1 MNIKLSNLCEG
12 CGCDQQDKTNKLKEK
27 IKAKYLGDTASQSKP
42 ELYTTEYVNSI
53 FDLNLNKLI
62 GKKALLESD
71 EGTFFGTFGQFK
83 GNCALYEGEFLKK
96 VVYNESVVKIVCEN
110 VKIIIDKPELK
121 RKHPHTIVDNSDG
134 KLIHEEIHKRGNDWV
149 VTTEGGGRVLG
160 THPTK
165 EKALEQ
171 LAAVEISKHKHS
183 VNEDV
188 SLLLCD
194 RLKTRFFGN
203 ITEEIVNK
211 DNEFSMTKA
220 EISDRDRRAD
230 AMLRS
235 KKFNPKLKNGD
246 TREEAAHRIAT
257 DQVISARSGNGHQG
271 KDIFTSQDNY
281 SNLSRK
287 KRKGL
292 QRQRHAG
299 PEHEKREKEITKR
312 SKTGGNRKTV
322 ARNREEAD
330 EQTRRKQRVT
340 SRRTVANIPGTQ
352 GATNAQGKA
361 ARERGDARTAYA
373 ATNRGLFQ

>member
-1 MNIKLSNLCEG
+1 MNTKLSNLCEG
-12 CGCDQQDKTNKLKEK
+12 CGCNQQDKTNKLKDK
-27 IKAKYLGDTASQSKP
+27 IKAKYLGNTTPQGKP
-42 ELYTTEYVNSI
+42 DLYITEHVNSI
-53 FDLNLNKLI
+53 SDLNLNKLI

-96 VVYNESVVKIVCEN
+96 VVYSQNIVKIICEN
-110 VKIIIDKPELK
+110 VKIIIDKPEKK
-121 RKHPHTIVDNSDG
+121 RKHAHTIVDNSDG
-134 KLIHEEIHKRGNDWV
+134 ELIQEEIHKRGDKYV

-160 THPTK
+160 SHPTK
-165 EKALEQ
+165 EKALKQ
-171 LAAVEISKHKHS
+171 LAAVEISKRT
-183 VNEDV
+183 VNEDI

-203 ITEEIVNK
+203 ITEEVVNK

-235 KKFNPKLKNGD
+235 KSFNPQLKNGD
-246 TREEAAHRIAT
+246 TKEEAAHRIAT
-257 DQVISARSGNGHQG
+257 AQVIDARSGNGHKG
-271 KDIFTSQDNY
+271 KDLFTSQENY
-281 SNLSRK
+281 SSLSRK
-287 KRKGL
+287 KRKGM

-312 SKTGGNRKTV
+312 SRTGGNRKTV

-330 EQTRRKQRVT
+330 KQTRQKKFVT

-373 ATNRGLFQ
+373 ATNPGLFQ